1 MRSRMRHTACFG
13 LLAGL
18 ATLISGFSASASS
31 VLVSDTYYGGL
42 NTYNNNPT
50 GSPATGDVIGSSGF
64 DIISAL
70 VTRTGNDLSVTIN
83 TNYVQIIG
91 DSGTGL
97 GALFL
102 GNATNLQYNNN
113 AKPSLGPIAVAPYAY
128 DTFVGNESRF
138 SYAVS
143 VPLTPTLSPSG
154 NATGPSTVYA
164 LNGTGTDVVTSNVA
178 GHSQTYPNDPSSPY
192 YFRSGQA
199 VGVNSLAIPVA
210 DPKVSATWSIDESA
224 NTLTFDIV
232 NAFDLLTDP
241 TFVLAWAMTCA
252 NDVILAPVT
261 LPTGG
266 GSQTT
271 TPLPAAL
278 PLFATGLGVMGWLA
292 RRKKQKAAAL
302 AAA

>member
-1 MRSRMRHTACFG
+1 MFSRMRPIACLG

-31 VLVSDTYYGGL
+31 VLVSDAYYGGL

-50 GSPATGDVIGSSGF
+50 GSPATGDIIGSSGF

-70 VTRTGNDLSVTIN
+70 VTRTNNDLIVTIN

-102 GNATNLQYNNN
+102 GNAANLQYNNN
-113 AKPSLGPIAVAPYAY
+113 ANSSQAVVAPYAY

-138 SYAVS
+138 SYAIG

-154 NATGPSTVYA
+154 TATGPSTVYA
-164 LNGTGTDVVTSNVA
+164 LNGTGSDVMTSNVA

-199 VGVNSLAIPVA
+199 VGVNSSALPVT
-210 DPKVSATWSIDESA
+210 DPNVSATWAVDKTA

-232 NAFDLLTDP
+232 NAFDLLTYN
-241 TFVLAWAMTCA
+241 TFTLAWAMTCA
-252 NDVILAPVT
+252 NDVILATVT
-261 LPTGG
+261 LPPDAPPP
-266 GSQTT
+266 SV
-271 TPLPAAL
+271 PLPAAL
-278 PLFATGLGVMGWLA
+278 PLFATGLGVVGLFGW
-292 RRKKQKAAAL
+292 RKKRKAAAT
-302 AAA
+302 AIT